1 MDVGYKERSG
11 RENIINVLLIYC
23 TLHSLLLYYT
33 MKASVEIERAARD
46 TAEQTTTASHDP
58 KIDDSA
64 KRKDRKVNNWGK
76 DTMVIVGVII
86 GCMSVI
92 LAVLAIMV
100 MVMLDMR
107 TDIRQMQEQVYTNI
121 PNELQIL
128 NTRIDDTNK
137 RIDDTNKRIDALQES
152 MNERLDTVNERI
164 DTVIELLLA
173 NQ

>member
-107 TDIRQMQEQVYTNI
+107 TDIRDMQAQVYTNT
-121 PNELQIL
+121 PNEI
-128 NTRIDDTNK
+128 REVH
-137 RIDDTNKRIDALQES
+137 RRIDALQES